1 MNTEQWTIKSVLD
14 WTLSYFTEKCV
25 ESPRL
30 SAEILLASTL
40 GLERIDLYV
49 QYDRPLDKQELAA
62 FKAKIL
68 RRTKHEPVAY
78 ITEKK
83 AFWKSTFIVTP
94 HVLIPRPDTESLL
107 ETAIAHLNSR
117 KKGLRILELGIGS
130 GAIIVSLAREL
141 PYHTYFGTD
150 CSYSAINIARQ
161 NATQMNVTI
170 HFVVSHWLDALSGT
184 FDLIVSN
191 PPYIPTLELQS
202 LAAEIVQFEPQVALD
217 GGNDG
222 LFHIRTIIQDAP
234 HYLASDGVLM
244 VEMGCDQG
252 KAIQELVA
260 EEGRS
265 KTLQILKDYAG
276 HERVVCIGNIGQS

>member
-107 ETAIAHLNSR
+107 ETAIAHLNS
-117 KKGLRILELGIGS
+117 KQKGLRILELGIGS

-150 CSYSAINIARQ
+150 CSSAAIDIARQ
-161 NATQMNVTI
+161 NATQMDVRI
-170 HFVVSHWLDALSGT
+170 HFVVSHWLDALSKT
-184 FDLIVSN
+184 FDLIISN

-202 LAAEIVQFEPQVALD
+202 LSAEIVQFEPQVALD

-222 LFHIRTIIQDAP
+222 LFHIRTIIQNAP
-234 HYLASDGVLM
+234 QYLASDGVLM
-244 VEMGCDQG
+244 LEMGCDQG
-252 KAIQELVA
+252 KAIQELIA
-260 EEGRS
+260 EERRS